1 MSTAPLRAAP
11 LPVPARLVIITYV
24 IYGLHALSALGGI
37 LSPAFVVTAIVSG
50 WPSLIAVIINY
61 VKRRAH
67 RGTNLESHFRWQLRT
82 FWFAL
87 QWAVI
92 ALLFAITIVG
102 IPIAYLVV
110 SIAGL
115 WELYRIARGF
125 VRLLGAR
132 PMPQ

>member
-1 MSTAPLRAAP
+1 MSTDPLRAEP
-11 LPVPARLVIITYV
+11 PSVPDGLLSITYV

-37 LSPAFVVTAIVSG
+37 LSSAFVVTAFVGG

-61 VKRRAH
+61 VKRRTT
-67 RGTNLESHFRWQLRT
+67 RGTYLESHFRWQIRT

-87 QWAVI
+87 LWAVI
-92 ALLFAITIVG
+92 ALLFAITCVG

-115 WELYRIARGF
+115 WVLYRIARGF
-125 VRLLGAR
+125 LRLLGAR